1 MTSSSKQIRQK
12 TQQRYDSF
20 PKRTGRKYIFNEQN
34 NDHAQVM
41 HKIKFHSFNNRNL
54 HKKHLSHSLSIDCDI
69 RLLRPS
75 FWKTFKLTN
84 VIKFFTW
91 RGCVEI
97 YKRAFMNVCKRCDCR
112 YFASSS

>member
-1 MTSSSKQIRQK
+1 MTLSSKQIRRK

-54 HKKHLSHSLSIDCDI
+54 HKKHLSPSLSFSLH
-69 RLLRPS
+69 RLRYTPI
-75 FWKTFKLTN
+75 KTFLLEN
-84 VIKFFTW
+84 V
-91 RGCVEI
+91 
-97 YKRAFMNVCKRCDCR
+97 
-112 YFASSS
+112 